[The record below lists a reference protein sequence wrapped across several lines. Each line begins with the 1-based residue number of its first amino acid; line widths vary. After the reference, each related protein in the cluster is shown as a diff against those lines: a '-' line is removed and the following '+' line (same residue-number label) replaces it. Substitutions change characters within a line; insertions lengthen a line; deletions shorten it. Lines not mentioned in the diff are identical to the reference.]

1 MALSSLITLEKLG
14 NSKRQFYVP
23 LCDVLMDLVK
33 QDIDGPDARMF
44 SQLAHS
50 LAHDILKIATLAG
63 RLLWCEGV
71 TPDMSRSPD
80 LVAVGVDAESYLML
94 LRTACD
100 IIADAFANFC
110 VEPKKRGQLP
120 KEHGSFR
127 ALLFWARKNPQRLR
141 EEFRFIT
148 NHFDWF
154 MELRGYRDKIVHQ
167 GFYSNVY
174 TERDFFQFFLM
185 PGGVAELQWLY
196 GGYKEEDHEPDQP
209 RFQRVPL
216 LLWLK
221 RLTVSVLEL
230 AEQLS
235 AAIERQLDVQRSRT
249 HVLSGVYVPALHH
262 LLAYEQ
268 PRPGHLLD
276 EQERRHRHIAAWH
289 LLKAGDYL
297 SAAERGYPDEFWWR
311 FVMHL
316 CHLFMAPPR
325 YVSEPKFANW
335 RLLVD
340 WQFVFRDGGQNVAL
354 CLRDIVLL
362 GQEWIEAVNANLGT
376 SAQRANATR
385 SVLVARRVMSPT
397 NSATDISVPVNM
409 IVNDD
414 PIRAA
419 ECAFAELKRRP

>member
-1 MALSSLITLEKLG
+1 MDSLGTSDNLFAWIK
-14 NSKRQFYVP
+14 
-23 LCDVLMDLVK
+23 
-33 QDIDGPDARMF
+33 
-44 SQLAHS
+44 
-50 LAHDILKIATLAG
+50 
-63 RLLWCEGV
+63 
-71 TPDMSRSPD
+71 TPRTAPPTTAAPPWRSPD

-276 EQERRHRHIAAWH
+276 EQERRHRHITAWH

-297 SAAERGYPDEFWWR
+297 SAPERGYPDEFWWR

-325 YVSEPKFANW
+325 YISEPKFANW

-340 WQFVFRDGGQNVAL
+340 WEFVFRDG
-354 CLRDIVLL
+354 
-362 GQEWIEAVNANLGT
+362 
-376 SAQRANATR
+376 
-385 SVLVARRVMSPT
+385 
-397 NSATDISVPVNM
+397 
-409 IVNDD
+409 
-414 PIRAA
+414 
-419 ECAFAELKRRP
+419 